1 MFKRL
6 IILLFIIVFIV
17 LAVLFFSTNNMAYA
31 VHGAADI
38 PGNTGGT
45 PVAGPD
51 LTNPG
56 GIGGS
61 TPGKRLANPLGDEQG
76 DVSKVANNLI
86 KAALGLTGVLA
97 IIAFIWG
104 GIEWMTSG
112 GNEPRIKKGKDMM
125 IWAVVGLVA
134 IFGSYAILNLIF
146 QALGG

>member
-1 MFKRL
+1 MFYKIKLCVVIL
-6 IILLFIIVFIV
+6 IMSLFLFGHGFIA
-17 LAVLFFSTNNMAYA
+17 LAFLGIGQDSSV
-31 VHGAADI
+31 
-38 PGNTGGT
+38 PGS
-45 PVAGPD
+45 
-51 LTNPG
+51 
-56 GIGGS
+56 IGGS
-61 TPGKRLANPLGDEQG
+61 SEGKRLANPLGDEQG
-76 DVSKVANNLI
+76 DVAKVANNLI